1 MTELPSPPALESI
14 GDASLSVSAGH
25 ANRRLTFVY
34 DLFVHAIIL
43 TGPLVVYGVSVG
55 GISLRFSRLL
65 VVLSIPILL
74 LRLFTKPSLLLRDRF
89 LVYGLAPYL
98 AYTSLSIFWS
108 LKVETGGWVSRLGGL
123 YEISILYVLLIV
135 ADLNTNRFR
144 RFVHMYLVS
153 AIIPMLVSG
162 WQLANNLYQFS
173 PSELPFDQFVIAGH
187 YEELE
192 GGRYFVVA
200 QGFSRISAT
209 FAEPVIF
216 STFVCS
222 VLLLSLL
229 LHPKSGGG
237 RAALRVFQLAA
248 LIIIVLGISKLS
260 LISLTIGLVVIVKR
274 QKRAAPLLAAYML
287 VLGGIF
293 VLLSYYGLVSVFER
307 LLSGS
312 GHYELLIETL
322 RTMRHSDLILGQGIG
337 SVPFGSFHRFV
348 LSRVYE
354 SGVVGLIFV
363 GFVTAFPF
371 QMLLQTT
378 TSAKSREINGICV
391 GVLFAVVFGLH
402 AYDFFIHLWPW
413 TVMGAMMSFYNSESA
428 LVRAARLSSQV
439 SAPVP
444 VPT

>member
-1 MTELPSPPALESI
+1 M
-14 GDASLSVSAGH
+14 GDASLSVSPWH
-25 ANRRLTFVY
+25 ANRGLTFVY
-34 DLFVHAIIL
+34 DLFVQAIIL

-55 GISLRFSRLL
+55 GMSLRFSRLL
-65 VVLSIPILL
+65 IVLSIPILL
-74 LRLFTKPSLLLRDRF
+74 FRVFTKPSLLLRDRF

-98 AYTSLSIFWS
+98 AYTSLSILWS
-108 LKVETGGWVSRLGGL
+108 LNVETGPSGQRLGGL
-123 YEISILYVLLIV
+123 YEIVIVYVLLIV
-135 ADLNTNRFR
+135 ADLNADRFR
-144 RFVHMYLVS
+144 RFVRVYLFS

-162 WQLANNLYQFS
+162 WQFANNLYQFS
-173 PSELPFDQFVIAGH
+173 PSELPLDQFVIAGK

-192 GGRYFVVA
+192 GRYFVAA

-216 STFVCS
+216 SNFVCS

-229 LHPKSGGG
+229 VHPKSRGG

-248 LIIIVLGISKLS
+248 LIIIVLGVSKLS
-260 LISLTIGLVVIVKR
+260 LISLTIGLVVIVRKQR
-274 QKRAAPLLAAYML
+274 RAAPLLAAFVL
-287 VLGGIF
+287 VFGGIF
-293 VLLSYYGLVSVFER
+293 VSLSYYGLLAVFDR
-307 LLSGS
+307 LLSES
-312 GHYELLIETL
+312 GHYELFVETL
-322 RTMRHSDLILGQGIG
+322 ETMRHSDVILGQGIG

-354 SGVVGLIFV
+354 SGIVGLIFV

-371 QMLLQTT
+371 RMLLLQTT
-378 TSAKSREINGICV
+378 SARAREIKEICV

-428 LVRAARLSSQV
+428 LVRAVPRSSRV
-439 SAPVP
+439 SAPVS